1 MPPSDALR
9 RSIRAQ
15 AISIGL
21 AIAPFGLAFGA
32 LCAES
37 GFGVWEALGFCSIV
51 FGGSSQFAA
60 VSVLAHDGTIIAAI
74 TAGLLL
80 NLRSLAFGVSMASS
94 LNGPFLWRAGIS
106 QLMIDESTAIGS
118 AQDTHELRRYGYMW
132 GGLSVFVLWNTTTL
146 IGVSVLSDAESL
158 ITDLGILSLIHI

>member
-37 GFGVWEALGFCSIV
+37 GIGVWEALGFSSIV
-51 FGGSSQFAA
+51 FGG
-60 VSVLAHDGTIIAAI
+60 
-74 TAGLLL
+74 
-80 NLRSLAFGVSMASS
+80 
-94 LNGPFLWRAGIS
+94 
-106 QLMIDESTAIGS
+106 
-118 AQDTHELRRYGYMW
+118 
-132 GGLSVFVLWNTTTL
+132 
-146 IGVSVLSDAESL
+146 
-158 ITDLGILSLIHI
+158 